1 MGTESAS
8 VSGKDK
14 SGSAV
19 TPARRLKQAISER
32 RALLVPGA
40 ANALSA
46 RVIEDQ
52 GFEAIYLT
60 GAGLANTGFGVP
72 DIGLVTL
79 TELARATEAIA
90 GMTTLPLIVDAD
102 TGFGNALNVAH
113 TVRSLELAGAAA
125 IQLEDQSFPKRC
137 GHFAGKE
144 LIRAAEMAG
153 KIEAAVDA
161 RRSADCLIIARTD
174 ARAVE
179 GLDAAIERAQSY
191 AEAGADVT
199 FVEAPESSAELAE
212 IPRRLAVP
220 QVANMVVG
228 GKTPLATQAELAA
241 MGFGLVLYANA
252 ALQASVLAMQE
263 VLEALRRD
271 GSLAAVSSRLASFAE
286 RQRLV
291 GKPDWDALEARFATP
306 PERR

>member
-1 MGTESAS
+1 MTAGERL
-8 VSGKDK
+8 
-14 SGSAV
+14 
-19 TPARRLKQAISER
+19 RRAISER

-40 ANALSA
+40 ANALTA
-46 RVIEDQ
+46 RIIEDL

-60 GAGLANTGFGVP
+60 GAGLANAELAVP

-79 TELARATEAIA
+79 TDLARATAAIA
-90 GMTTLPLIVDAD
+90 DATTLPLIVDAD
-102 TGFGNALNVAH
+102 TGFGNAVNVAH
-113 TVRSLELAGAAA
+113 TVRTLERAGAAA
-125 IQLEDQSFPKRC
+125 LQLEDQSFPKRC

-144 LIRAAEMAG
+144 LIRGAEMVG
-153 KIEAAVDA
+153 KIKAAVDA
-161 RRSADCLIIARTD
+161 RRSRDCLIIARTD

-179 GLDAAIERAQSY
+179 GLEAAIGRAQSY
-191 AEAGADVT
+191 AVAGADAT
-199 FVEAPESSAELAE
+199 FVEAPESQAELAE

-228 GKTPLATQAELAA
+228 GKTPLATREELAA

-263 VLEALRRD
+263 VLGALRRD
-271 GSLAAVSSRLASFAE
+271 GSLKAVSNRLASFAE

-291 GKPDWDALEARFATP
+291 GKPEWDALETRFASPTV
-306 PERR
+306 RR

>member
-1 MGTESAS
+1 MTAGQ
-8 VSGKDK
+8 
-14 SGSAV
+14 
-19 TPARRLKQAISER
+19 RLRQAISDR

-40 ANALSA
+40 ANALTA
-46 RVIEDQ
+46 RIIEDL

-60 GAGLANTGFGVP
+60 GAGLANTQLGVP

-79 TELARATEAIA
+79 TEVARATAAIA
-90 GMTTLPLIVDAD
+90 GATALPLVVDAD
-102 TGFGNALNVAH
+102 TGFGNAINVAH
-113 TVRSLELAGAAA
+113 TVRTLERAGAAA

-144 LIRAAEMAG
+144 LIPAAEMVG
-153 KIEAAVDA
+153 KIKAAVDA
-161 RRSADCLIIARTD
+161 RSSPDCLIVARTD

-179 GLDAAIERAQSY
+179 GLEAAIARADSY
-191 AEAGADVT
+191 AEAGADAT
-199 FVEAPESSAELAE
+199 FVEAPESLAELAE
-212 IPRRLAVP
+212 IPRRLGLP

-228 GKTPLATQAELAA
+228 GKTPLATRDELAA

-263 VLEALRRD
+263 VLRALRRD
-271 GSLAAVSSRLASFAE
+271 GSLVTVSSRLADFAE

-291 GKPDWDALEARFATP
+291 GKAEWDALEARFADP
-306 PERR
+306 QERR

>member
-1 MGTESAS
+1 MTAGEQL
-8 VSGKDK
+8 
-14 SGSAV
+14 
-19 TPARRLKQAISER
+19 RQAISER

-40 ANALSA
+40 VNALTA
-46 RVIEDQ
+46 RVIEDL

-60 GAGLANTGFGVP
+60 GAGLANTELGVP

-79 TELARATEAIA
+79 TELARAVEAIA
-90 GMTTLPLIVDAD
+90 ATTTLPLIVDAD
-102 TGFGNALNVAH
+102 TGFGNAINVAH
-113 TVRSLELAGAAA
+113 TVRVLERAGASA

-144 LIRAAEMAG
+144 LIRPAEMVG
-153 KIEAAVDA
+153 KVKAAVDT
-161 RRSADCLIIARTD
+161 RHSSDCLIIARTD

-179 GLDAAIERAQSY
+179 GLEAAIARAQSY
-191 AEAGADVT
+191 AEAGADAT
-199 FVEAPESSAELAE
+199 FVEAPESGAELVE
-212 IPRRLAVP
+212 IPRRLGVP

-228 GKTPLATQAELAA
+228 GKTPLATQGELAA

-263 VLEALRRD
+263 VLGVLHRD
-271 GSLAAVSSRLASFAE
+271 GSLAAVSSRLASFSE

-291 GKPDWDALEARFATP
+291 GKTEWDALETRFASP
-306 PERR
+306 AERR

>member
-1 MGTESAS
+1 MTAGQ
-8 VSGKDK
+8 
-14 SGSAV
+14 
-19 TPARRLKQAISER
+19 RLRQAISDR

-40 ANALSA
+40 ANALTA
-46 RVIEDQ
+46 RIIEDL

-60 GAGLANTGFGVP
+60 GAGLANTQLGVP

-79 TELARATEAIA
+79 TEVARATAAIA
-90 GMTTLPLIVDAD
+90 GATTLPLVVDAD
-102 TGFGNALNVAH
+102 TGFGNAINVAH
-113 TVRSLELAGAAA
+113 TVRTLERAGAAA

-144 LIRAAEMAG
+144 LIPAAEMVG
-153 KIEAAVDA
+153 KIKAAVDA
-161 RRSADCLIIARTD
+161 RSSPDCLIVARTD

-179 GLDAAIERAQSY
+179 GLEAAIARADSY
-191 AEAGADVT
+191 AEAGADAT
-199 FVEAPESSAELAE
+199 FVEAPESLAELAE
-212 IPRRLAVP
+212 IPRRLGLP

-228 GKTPLATQAELAA
+228 GKTPLATRDELAA

-263 VLEALRRD
+263 VLRALRRD
-271 GSLAAVSSRLASFAE
+271 GSLVTVSSRLADFAE

-291 GKPDWDALEARFATP
+291 GKAEWDALEARFADP
-306 PERR
+306 QERR

>member
-1 MGTESAS
+1 MTAGQ
-8 VSGKDK
+8 
-14 SGSAV
+14 
-19 TPARRLKQAISER
+19 RLKHAISER

-40 ANALSA
+40 ANALTA
-46 RVIEDQ
+46 RVIEDL
-52 GFEAIYLT
+52 GFEAVYLT
-60 GAGLANTGFGVP
+60 GAGLANTELGVP

-79 TELARATEAIA
+79 TELARATDAIA
-90 GMTTLPLIVDAD
+90 GATTLPLIVDAD
-102 TGFGNALNVAH
+102 TGFGNAINVAH
-113 TVRSLELAGAAA
+113 TVRILERAGAAA

-144 LIRAAEMAG
+144 LIRAAEMVG

-161 RRSADCLIIARTD
+161 RGSADCLIIARTD

-179 GLDAAIERAQSY
+179 GLDAAISRALAY
-191 AEAGADVT
+191 AKAGADVT
-199 FVEAPESSAELAE
+199 FVEAPESPVELAE

-228 GKTPLATQAELAA
+228 GKTPLATQAELSS
-241 MGFGLVLYANA
+241 MGYGLVLYANA
-252 ALQASVLAMQE
+252 ALQASALAMQE
-263 VLEALRRD
+263 VLRALRRD
-271 GSLAAVSSRLASFAE
+271 GSLAAVSNRLAGFAE

-291 GKPDWDALEARFATP
+291 GKPDWDALELRFTIP

>member
-1 MGTESAS
+1 MTAGQ
-8 VSGKDK
+8 
-14 SGSAV
+14 
-19 TPARRLKQAISER
+19 RLKHAISER

-40 ANALSA
+40 ANALTA
-46 RVIEDQ
+46 RVIEDL

-60 GAGLANTGFGVP
+60 GAGLANTELGVP

-79 TELARATEAIA
+79 TELARATDAIA
-90 GMTTLPLIVDAD
+90 GATTLPLIVDAD
-102 TGFGNALNVAH
+102 TGFGNAINVAH
-113 TVRSLELAGAAA
+113 TVRILERAGAAA

-144 LIRAAEMAG
+144 LIRAAERVG

-161 RRSADCLIIARTD
+161 RGSADCLIIARTD

-179 GLDAAIERAQSY
+179 GLDAAISRALAY
-191 AEAGADVT
+191 AKAGADVT
-199 FVEAPESSAELAE
+199 FVEAPESPVELAE

-228 GKTPLATQAELAA
+228 GKTPLATQAELSS
-241 MGFGLVLYANA
+241 MGYGLVLYANA

-263 VLEALRRD
+263 VLRALRRD
-271 GSLAAVSSRLASFAE
+271 GSLAAVSNRLAGFAE

-291 GKPDWDALEARFATP
+291 GKPDWDALELRFTIP